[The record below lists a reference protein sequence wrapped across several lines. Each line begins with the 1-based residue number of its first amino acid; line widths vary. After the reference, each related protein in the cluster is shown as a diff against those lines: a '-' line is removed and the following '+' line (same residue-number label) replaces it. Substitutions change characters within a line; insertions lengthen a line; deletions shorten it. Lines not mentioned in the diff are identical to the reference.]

1 MGRKQEQPPIKTTH
15 ETRTLKCKL
24 TDEEIREASDC
35 LARTLDE
42 LEMLED
48 EQQKIKSDFKAR
60 IEEKDAQTR
69 VQKNLVR
76 DKYAFRPVRCT
87 LTLNYSTLRAI
98 TTRDDTGEVI
108 TDRAM
113 NEEEKQLALPF
124 DGEPEE

>member
-1 MGRKQEQPPIKTTH
+1 MATKTKEQPAIKTTH

-48 EQQKIKSDFKAR
+48 EQQKIKSDFKAQ
-60 IEEKDAQTR
+60 IEAKEAATR

-76 DKYAFRPVRCT
+76 DKYAHRQVRCT
-87 LTLNYSTLRAI
+87 MTMNYSTLKVIVA
-98 TTRDDTGEVI
+98 RDDTGEII
-108 TDRAM
+108 TERAM
-113 NEEEKQLALPF
+113 NEDEKQLKIDF
-124 DGEPEE
+124 DSEE